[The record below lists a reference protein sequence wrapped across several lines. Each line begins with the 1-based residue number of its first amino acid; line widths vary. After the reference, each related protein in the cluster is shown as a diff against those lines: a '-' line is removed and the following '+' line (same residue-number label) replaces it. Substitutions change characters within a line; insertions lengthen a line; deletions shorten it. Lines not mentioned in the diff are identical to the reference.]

1 MRVVRKG
8 DIIVIKELDRLGRN
22 YQEIID
28 QWRMLTIDIG
38 CGIHVVDMPI
48 LNTSGDPEDLVSKFI
63 TDMMLQVLS
72 FVAQN
77 EREATI
83 KRQREGIDAA
93 ARRRKVT
100 FGRPKKPMPFDFWEI
115 YIMWRT
121 HEYTVGELQEFCHA
135 TYGISTRTFYRRINE
150 LNARFGDIPPNRL
163 HDMILDKEFFVGI
176 KFDNE
181 RLEQGIGYYNPYT
194 MNNPETNRK
203 TREWLKRKQDHN
215 EQDEETA
222 RKEMLRIRQL
232 EFRERFNL
240 PDPYIMRIEDL
251 PMPDMTEDFPEKLI
265 PRKGHRMQKKPTKYD
280 GIADI
285 LTDDQ
290 PVIPTVE
297 DDLVDPGDPMKTIVI
312 I

>member
-1 MRVVRKG
+1 MVRKG

-48 LNTSGDPEDLVSKFI
+48 LNTSGNPEDLVSKFI

-121 HEYTVGELQEFCHA
+121 KEYTVSELQEFCHA

-150 LNARFGDIPPNRL
+150 LNARFGDIAPERL

-181 RLEQGIGYYNPYT
+181 RIEQGIGYYNPYT

-203 TREWLKRKQDHN
+203 TREWLKKKQ
-215 EQDEETA
+215 ERSEYDEEAA
-222 RKEMLRIRQL
+222 RREILRIRQL
-232 EFRERFNL
+232 EFREKFNL
-240 PDPYIMRIEDL
+240 PDSYIMRIEEL

-265 PRKGHRMQKKPTKYD
+265 PRKHRKVNGNKNLPKYMEM
-280 GIADI
+280 AEI
-285 LTDDQ
+285 LTDDS
-290 PVIPTVE
+290 PVIPDVNDE
-297 DDLVDPGDPMKTIVI
+297 LIDPGDPMKTIVI